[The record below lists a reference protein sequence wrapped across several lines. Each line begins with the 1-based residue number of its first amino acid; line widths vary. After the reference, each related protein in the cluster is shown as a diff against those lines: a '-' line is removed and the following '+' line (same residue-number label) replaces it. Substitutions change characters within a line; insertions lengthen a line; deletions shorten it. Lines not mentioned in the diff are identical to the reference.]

1 MEAHQR
7 VRISRGLALNIKPL
21 RLNLKKIMKKVQNDN
36 MQENNNKLVADTP
49 LSKEDGKTLSRLLSK
64 INS

>member
-7 VRISRGLALNIKPL
+7 VRISRGLALNIKPI
-21 RLNLKKIMKKVQNDN
+21 RLNLKNLMKKVQNDN
-36 MQENNNKLVADTP
+36 MQESNNKLVADTP
-49 LSKEDGKTLSRLLSK
+49 LFEKDSKTLSRLFSK

>member
-36 MQENNNKLVADTP
+36 MQENNNKLVVDTP
-49 LSKEDGKTLSRLLSK
+49 LSKKDGKTLSRLFSK
-64 INS
+64 VNS